1 MQMQDVGKWLVGIG
15 AFLLLVG
22 LLIIFLGK
30 VFHLERLPGDIV
42 WRKDNVTV
50 YIPITTMI
58 LLSLLLT
65 ILLNLVFRLFGG
77 K

>member
-1 MQMQDVGKWLVGIG
+1 MQEVGKWLVGIG

-22 LLIIFLGK
+22 LLMIFLGK
-30 VFHLERLPGDIV
+30 VFHLGRLPGDIV